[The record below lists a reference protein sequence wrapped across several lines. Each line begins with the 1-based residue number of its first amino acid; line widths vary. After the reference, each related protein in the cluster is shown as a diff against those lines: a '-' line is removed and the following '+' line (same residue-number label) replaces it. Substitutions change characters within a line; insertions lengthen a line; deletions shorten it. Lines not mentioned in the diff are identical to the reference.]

1 VPAMTSIVTL
11 EEVPIVLAILDE
23 DPTSARIEKREI
35 TNHLIPRIGLEQT
48 CGMNKFPGPTTSA
61 GMMDDILPLPI
72 EPKAPP
78 LLGLNVY
85 RSVLPRA
92 DDAGPGVQLCPPP
105 CVW

>member
-1 VPAMTSIVTL
+1 MTSIVTL

-61 GMMDDILPLPI
+61 GMMDDILSLSI

-78 LLGLNVY
+78 LLGIQEVE
-85 RSVLPRA
+85 RIQISA
-92 DDAGPGVQLCPPP
+92 TQSG
-105 CVW
+105 